1 MQKKRN
7 TQQATAQQQDNKTTT
22 QHLNALSAQPP
33 ANPSGCLSLFASAAI
48 FVLQPLSS
56 LSAAGFILLFI

>member
-1 MQKKRN
+1 MQKKRK
-7 TQQATAQQQDNKTTT
+7 TQQATAQQRQ
-22 QHLNALSAQPP
+22 QLSVLSAQPP